1 MATTITTKGVL
12 YINDKP
18 VKNSFKNIRT
28 ITSKLRQELR
38 KLPVGTEAFR
48 KKAEELKR
56 AEKRFAAVSD
66 EIKSTRAELNKTG
79 NAFTRFW
86 GSLGSFGNAF
96 AGYQIFSVLKTG
108 AKQLISDLIDIS
120 DAITNVEKTSGLA
133 TKEVG
138 ELWHQFSELDTR
150 TSKMDLMKIAEI
162 GGRLGITGQEEL
174 KAFTESIDKAYV
186 ALGDSFEGGLE
197 AVTTQMG
204 KLKNLFSETS
214 TMDYPEALNRIG
226 SALNELA
233 ANGTASEQNI
243 TDFATRIGQLPD
255 ALKPSAAQV
264 LGLGAAFEESGE
276 DARIAASGYSRFIVQ
291 ASENVDAFAYSMNMG
306 VEEAKE
312 LLNTHPEEFFLRFSE
327 GMNGLDATQTAT
339 IFKDLKLNTLEI
351 QKSVGAAGKNASRFR
366 EMMQLS
372 AQAMGE
378 ATSLTNEFNKKN
390 NNSAAIWTKI
400 WKGIKEF
407 VTDGAVP
414 EFFDWLSNAFGW
426 ITGVAS
432 EAGDG
437 IKNFRE
443 RLGLLV
449 KVVAVA
455 VVGLISYKTT
465 MKIIA
470 LRSKEARQQ
479 ELLYTLAVKAKTAAT
494 NIAHAAMALYGATIK
509 FFSGNIKAA
518 RYEMIFFNNAIK
530 MNPVGFWISAITI
543 AISAIGLFSSTIEDN
558 TESLEKQ
565 TKALRGTV
573 AMQSSMAKE
582 AEKSTTAMKNSIDPL
597 IKILKDEN
605 ATLDLRK
612 RAYESL
618 IAIYPEFKGT
628 VDDEY
633 IATENLA
640 NMYETLSKRIK
651 ETAIA
656 RGMKKSFEEAGEQ
669 LGDAQSELYARRL
682 AKDKEEE
689 QNKRIRKGSTD
700 LIDDNDLLLSGT
712 GGTVAGNEQTTELK
726 ESTEAANAYA
736 EQLVK
741 VEELQKDLNDR
752 KGMFDSEI
760 QKYKDQLAD
769 IQYQLKLAKEDLNN
783 AKDEGTKQ
791 DIAARIAELKEQEI
805 TTNIALQELTGISST
820 SQNKTPGGGGSTPNR
835 KLNDSMKSS
844 IKARENAEKQRISAL
859 RKLQDER
866 LAMMEDGEAKELE
879 KTRLHYTRK
888 IEAQYEHNE
897 KIRTAWSQSNED
909 IAKLQAQLS
918 AKGTSAKQKEALNRE
933 IENIKK
939 AQQDRVD
946 IVRTHN
952 TIVET
957 LEKAHEDARLTIK
970 EKYRLKYFEDL
981 AKQQKQKIQAYKSS
995 RETEIIDIDTLEQAK
1010 LELSKNTHIK
1020 LSEQELSGIKSL
1032 EEAKKI
1038 LREEANEEVLAM
1050 SLASLKAQKEILEK
1064 MLPSLTGEAAEKMKE
1079 DLLAL
1084 NEAINKVKASR
1095 GKGGKPEGNEEDSSA
1110 LGNVDILGFSAEQW
1124 KETFSNLETTSDK
1137 LAAVG
1142 MAFKALGNAAQM
1154 YAQHQQNLND
1164 REWLNFKKNQDK
1176 KQKLL
1181 SAQLNAG
1188 LITQEKYHNGVQ
1200 QMEAAADAKK
1210 RELALKQAKAE
1221 KAARMFSI
1229 IGDTAA
1235 AVVSALTAGP
1245 IAGPI
1250 LAALVGTL
1258 GAAQLAIVAGQQL
1271 PQYHKGGYVN
1281 GLGFKDNTGHE
1292 VAGVVHSGE
1301 YVIPHWLM
1309 DTPEVANVAE
1319 WIENKRQGNN
1329 TRGYE
1334 DGGYTASKEG
1344 VLQIRQSEVDPNATN
1359 TALSQAL
1366 YQLTDVLEDMQQNGV
1381 DAFIISD
1388 AKNGR
1393 QMQKAIKEF
1402 KRIQDK
1408 NKQ

>member
-12 YINDKP
+12 YINDKQ
-18 VKNSFKNIRT
+18 VENSFRNVSK
-28 ITSKLRQELR
+28 ITKKLRAELR
-38 KLPVGTEAFR
+38 KLPIGTEAFQKKAAEL
-48 KKAEELKR
+48 KKAE
-56 AEKRFAAVSD
+56 AHFARVNA
-66 EIKSTRAELNKTG
+66 EIKATRTELGKTG
-79 NAFTRFW
+79 NFITRFTNK
-86 GSLGSFGNAF
+86 LGGLPGVFTTYMGGTAIFGR
-96 AGYQIFSVLKTG
+96 LKKLTDN
-108 AKQLISDLIDIS
+108 LLEIS

-150 TSKMDLMKIAEI
+150 TSKLNLMKIAEI

-174 KAFTESIDKAYV
+174 RAFTESIDKAYV

-291 ASENVDAFAYSMNMG
+291 AAENVDAFAYSMNMG
-306 VEEAKE
+306 VEEAKK

-378 ATSLTNEFNKKN
+378 ATSLTDEFNKKN

-400 WKGIKEF
+400 WKGLKEF

-437 IKNFRE
+437 IKRFRE
-443 RLGLLV
+443 RLTFTL
-449 KVVAVA
+449 KVVGIATTATIAYRVA
-455 VVGLISYKTT
+455 LRLLAKETKNATKATILQNMVEKIGVARKTAYTGATT
-465 MKIIA
+465 M
-470 LRSKEARQQ
+470 AR
-479 ELLYTLAVKAKTAAT
+479 
-494 NIAHAAMALYGATIK
+494 IATI
-509 FFSGNIKAA
+509 FFTKGLKAA
-518 RYEMIFFNNAIK
+518 KIEMRALDVATKASGIGALVSIVLAAGWAIYE
-530 MNPVGFWISAITI
+530 FWGKTQKATKALSE
-543 AISAIGLFSSTIEDN
+543 LEDQG
-558 TESLEKQ
+558 E
-565 TKALRGTV
+565 ALRGTV

-582 AEKSTTAMKNSIDPL
+582 AEKSTIAMKNSIDPL

-628 VDDEY
+628 VNDEY
-633 IATENLA
+633 LATEQLA
-640 NMYETLSKRIK
+640 KMYEILSKRIK
-651 ETAIA
+651 DAAIA

-669 LGDAQSELYARRL
+669 LGEAQSELYARRL

-689 QNKRIRKGSTD
+689 QNKLIRKGSTN
-700 LIDDNDLLLSGT
+700 LTDDNDFLFAGT
-712 GGTVAGNEQTTELK
+712 GGTVAGNEQTDKLK

-741 VEELQKDLNDR
+741 VEQLQKNLDDQ
-752 KGMFDSEI
+752 KGMFDTATNR
-760 QKYKDQLAD
+760 YKDQLAD
-769 IQYQLKLAKEDLNN
+769 IQNQIKVAQEDLKN

-820 SQNKTPGGGGSTPNR
+820 SQNKTPGGGGATPNR
-835 KLNDSMKSS
+835 KLNDSIKSS

-859 RKLQDER
+859 RKLQDEK

-909 IAKLQAQLS
+909 IAKLEAQLS

-939 AQQDRVD
+939 AQQDRID

-957 LEKAHEDARLTIK
+957 LEKAHEDARLSIK
-970 EKYRLKYFEDL
+970 EKYRLKSFEDL
-981 AKQQKQKIQAYKSS
+981 AKQQKQKILAYKTS

-1064 MLPSLTGEAAEKMKE
+1064 MLPSFTGEAAEKMKA

-1084 NEAINKVKASR
+1084 NEAINKVKSSM
-1095 GKGGKPEGNEEDSSA
+1095 GKKEDSSE

-1124 KETFSNLETTSDK
+1124 KETFTNLETTSGK

-1164 REWLNFKKNQDK
+1164 KELVQFQQAQDK
-1176 KQKLL
+1176 KKQLL
-1181 SAQLNAG
+1181 EAQLNSG
-1188 LITQEKYHNGVQ
+1188 VISQEQYHSQ
-1200 QMEAAADAKK
+1200 MLLMEAKADTKK
-1210 RELALKQAKAE
+1210 RELALRQAKAE
-1221 KAARMFSI
+1221 KAARIFSI
-1229 IGDTAA
+1229 VGDTAKGIAA
-1235 AVVSALTAGP
+1235 AVSSLPLTGGMPWSA
-1245 IAGPI
+1245 I
-1250 LAALVGTL
+1250 VGAI
-1258 GAAQLAIVAGQQL
+1258 GAAQLAIVAGQKL
-1271 PQYHKGGYVN
+1271 PSYHVGGFTD
-1281 GLGFKDNTGHE
+1281 GLGFRDGSGHE
-1292 VAGVVHSGE
+1292 VAGAVHADE
-1301 YVIPHWLM
+1301 YVIPEWLLRK
-1309 DTPEVANVAE
+1309 PEVANVVT
-1319 WIENKRQGNN
+1319 WIESKRQGVRATFQEGGHTSQENMTTPHQVPISLDN
-1329 TRGYE
+1329 T
-1334 DGGYTASKEG
+1334 TTIA
-1344 VLQIRQSEVDPNATN
+1344 LIQILDQLSEVLDE
-1359 TALSQAL
+1359 LR
-1366 YQLTDVLEDMQQNGV
+1366 ENGI

-1393 QMQKAIKEF
+1393 QMEKAIKEF

-1408 NKQ
+1408 NKR